1 MVGAN
6 IGAGA
11 RRAQAMYAD
20 RVNRMPVAIRCFTRV
35 LLGGVA
41 AAVLLAACQ
50 PAAPVAEVKKPKR
63 RSFEE
68 SNSWHPSAP
77 AAAPASGGAG
87 GGSNTDAQARQ
98 VQQTWDQARQAT
110 TDAERQRLANE
121 ALKQTRAM
129 AEPQPSGHQ

>member
-1 MVGAN
+1 
-6 IGAGA
+6 
-11 RRAQAMYAD
+11 
-20 RVNRMPVAIRCFTRV
+20 V
-35 LLGGVA
+35 LLGSVA

-50 PAAPVAEVKKPKR
+50 PAAPAAEVRKPKR

-68 SNSWHPSAP
+68 SNAWRPSAP
-77 AAAPASGGAG
+77 AAAPAAG
-87 GGSNTDAQARQ
+87 GNTDAQARQ

-129 AEPQPSGHQ
+129 AEPQPSGQQH

>member
-1 MVGAN
+1 MTMRRS
-6 IGAGA
+6 A
-11 RRAQAMYAD
+11 RSA
-20 RVNRMPVAIRCFTRV
+20 RVM
-35 LLGGVA
+35 LGGMA
-41 AAVLLAACQ
+41 ALVLLAACQ
-50 PAAPVAEVKKPKR
+50 PATPSAEVKKPRR

-68 SNSWHPSAP
+68 SNAWRPAAP

-87 GGSNTDAQARQ
+87 GNTDAQARR

-129 AEPQPSGHQ
+129 AEPQPSGHP